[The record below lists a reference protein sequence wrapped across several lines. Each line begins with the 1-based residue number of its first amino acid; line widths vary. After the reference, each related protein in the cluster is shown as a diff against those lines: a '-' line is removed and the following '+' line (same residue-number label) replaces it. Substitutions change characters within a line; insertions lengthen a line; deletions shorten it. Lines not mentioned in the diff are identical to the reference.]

1 MKIYCLIASVILS
14 FSSISQKSYYFSDPL
29 PSVDAKI
36 DHVDKKYYG
45 TYKSKTGILSYII
58 DEAGISII
66 STTISSIAKEVI
78 RESTQYNVRGGYIHG
93 VVKNDSIPCVLE
105 DDRYYFGI
113 RNTDL
118 FVGLGSEN
126 ILTKTASST
135 IYYLNV
141 FENGNYVPMQ
151 LVFKGGKMTIN
162 YFDYEFDATTFE
174 FITDQKS
181 IETEFQELIILN
193 PSVAEFTLLL
203 QEEIFDSGKVF
214 KKRR

>member
-1 MKIYCLIASVILS
+1 
-14 FSSISQKSYYFSDPL
+14 
-29 PSVDAKI
+29 
-36 DHVDKKYYG
+36 
-45 TYKSKTGILSYII
+45 
-58 DEAGISII
+58 
-66 STTISSIAKEVI
+66 
-78 RESTQYNVRGGYIHG
+78 
-93 VVKNDSIPCVLE
+93 
-105 DDRYYFGI
+105 
-113 RNTDL
+113 
-118 FVGLGSEN
+118 
-126 ILTKTASST
+126 
-135 IYYLNV
+135 
-141 FENGNYVPMQ
+141 MQ